1 MPKIILVVED
11 YEDSRYLMKVLL
23 EIYGYQVNEAVDG
36 LEAVESFKNY
46 HPDLILMDISLPF
59 MDGLTATKIIRES
72 EGKIK
77 IPIIAFTAF
86 GKSFYKQAIEA
97 GCNDLINKP
106 VDPAKLE
113 LMLNYYLASC

>member
-1 MPKIILVVED
+1 MQKTILVVED
-11 YEDSRYLMKVLL
+11 YEDSRLFMKTLL
-23 EIYGYQVNEAVDG
+23 EIYGYQVNEARDG
-36 LEAVESFKNY
+36 LEAVESFKHQ

-59 MDGLTATKIIRES
+59 MDGLTATKVIRES
-72 EGKIK
+72 EGKTK

-106 VDPAKLE
+106 LDPSILE
-113 LMLNYYLASC
+113 PMLDQYLG